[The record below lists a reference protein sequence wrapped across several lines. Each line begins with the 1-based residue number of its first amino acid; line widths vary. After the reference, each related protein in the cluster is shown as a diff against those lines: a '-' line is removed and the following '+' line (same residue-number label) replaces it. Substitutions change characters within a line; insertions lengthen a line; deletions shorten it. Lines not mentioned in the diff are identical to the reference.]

1 MGWLMPNH
9 CSNHLIV
16 TGPSSDLA
24 TFCNYG
30 LQKDADNLISSC
42 PDLHYLYPIPNNVEK
57 DEDLSILSNTEYK
70 WRNDNWDTKWNTYS
84 NEGLAVLRSETSN
97 HLIGLLC
104 EFETAWSPPIGG
116 IRGGSTRFPTL
127 TFTLEYVELGMAF
140 KGVVVMKDGEDIFEY
155 NEFDCS
161 EEEMESPDYLRLED
175 GELKDHI
182 ELLRE
187 EFATDRL
194 DFVDDGYMF

>member
-1 MGWLMPNH
+1 
-9 CSNHLIV
+9 
-16 TGPSSDLA
+16 
-24 TFCNYG
+24 
-30 LQKDADNLISSC
+30 
-42 PDLHYLYPIPNNVEK
+42 
-57 DEDLSILSNTEYK
+57 
-70 WRNDNWDTKWNTYS
+70 
-84 NEGLAVLRSETSN
+84 
-97 HLIGLLC
+97 
-104 EFETAWSPPIGG
+104 
-116 IRGGSTRFPTL
+116 
-127 TFTLEYVELGMAF
+127 MAF